1 MTSISAERIAAIEG
15 RRDELQNAMSAPN
28 LAPDQFVKLSRDYAE
43 IEPVAA
49 AAREV
54 RRLRAELEVLNGMI
68 DDRAAEADLRELAA
82 EEAEDIRRRL
92 PEAEREL
99 ALKLLPKDAADARA
113 AMLEIRA
120 GTGGD
125 EAALFA
131 GDLFRMYQRYADNQG
146 WRVELISA
154 SPAELGGYK
163 EVVASVTGQG
173 VFAKL

>member
-82 EEAEDIRRRL
+82 A
-92 PEAEREL
+92 
-99 ALKLLPKDAADARA
+99 
-113 AMLEIRA
+113 
-120 GTGGD
+120 TGS
-125 EAALFA
+125 
-131 GDLFRMYQRYADNQG
+131 
-146 WRVELISA
+146 ISA
-154 SPAELGGYK
+154 
-163 EVVASVTGQG
+163 
-173 VFAKL
+173 